1 MLQNSN
7 SSSSKEFQYL
17 DINKRLVLCM
27 PCNCYCIS
35 GSNNFSLPGMYRR
48 ALALCIDAWKLKLK
62 NNWRNLI
69 WNPPSCSVFTSHLQ
83 SPGQS
88 SLLVTEFWSMVSVK
102 AGHGEIWPNFL
113 VLQFSPFGAKATLEI
128 CQIHLHYMYKP
139 LLIDWNRNYRT
150 FWL

>member
-1 MLQNSN
+1 MFQNSN

-83 SPGQS
+83 SPRAVLPLGDGVLVNGLSEGRPRGNMTELFSAAIYSFWCESNSRNRPNS
-88 SLLVTEFWSMVSVK
+88 SYLYIIIYYV
-102 AGHGEIWPNFL
+102 
-113 VLQFSPFGAKATLEI
+113 
-128 CQIHLHYMYKP
+128 
-139 LLIDWNRNYRT
+139 
-150 FWL
+150 